1 MGYSNGADV
10 QEVTLAEF
18 PKAFFPNAFAAAR
31 VPSLTSKYR
40 APIDANGWFGWPS
53 HSMWVLAHRSGP
65 EAAFR
70 ACILRSPS
78 WMRCVIAREIKA
90 LEDAKAIENANFD
103 DIIKGLDFFLLGPV
117 SIGSFRH
124 VNRPSTLDLTK

>member
-18 PKAFFPNAFAAAR
+18 PKAFFPNAFSAAR

-40 APIDANGWFGWPS
+40 APTDANGWFGWSS
-53 HSMWVLAHRSGP
+53 HSMWVLTHRSGP

-70 ACILRSPS
+70 ACIRRSPS
-78 WMRCVIAREIKA
+78 WDALCNRQRNNGIRRCK
-90 LEDAKAIENANFD
+90 F
-103 DIIKGLDFFLLGPV
+103 
-117 SIGSFRH
+117 
-124 VNRPSTLDLTK
+124 